1 MKVSLGVEQEQ
12 HTATKA
18 KGFPRMNAFLEIVST
33 LGFQP
38 AANMSRII
46 TDILEM
52 RNLEAKADTI
62 LATTA
67 HFGELDQIC
76 RSRLLDGA
84 IEMFGEEGP
93 HDTFRRYCAAY
104 AIAQSLRY
112 LEPKHVST
120 IDVITARRLELS
132 SLLSDCIGCE

>member
-1 MKVSLGVEQEQ
+1 MNAVLKIGPSLGV
-12 HTATKA
+12 
-18 KGFPRMNAFLEIVST
+18 
-33 LGFQP
+33 QP
-38 AANMSRII
+38 AAKRSRRI

-52 RNLEAKADTI
+52 PNLEAKADTI

-67 HFGELDQIC
+67 HFGDLDQTD
-76 RSRLLDGA
+76 RSRLLDEA

-93 HDTFRRYCAAY
+93 HDTFRRYCAAD

-120 IDVITARRLELS
+120 IDEITARRLELS
-132 SLLSDCIGCE
+132 QLLSDCIGCR